1 MINILKAC
9 LALCYSFFPG
19 WIALWTDN
27 SGMKTKALK
36 SNFCS
41 TDLYML
47 FKILFPTMD
56 TEALNINVTSILH
69 RIRQKVETFLYLNV
83 IPTKLEPVMYYQ
95 DLI

>member
-1 MINILKAC
+1 
-9 LALCYSFFPG
+9 
-19 WIALWTDN
+19 
-27 SGMKTKALK
+27 MKTKALK
-36 SNFCS
+36 SNFSS

-56 TEALNINVTSILH
+56 TEALNINVTLILQK
-69 RIRQKVETFLYLNV
+69 IRQKVETFLYLNV